1 MNSLKMFFKMFNFLL
16 LLILGFNEVMMLR
29 NLGNVKR
36 NDRFERDRDRKRDR
50 DRRERNE
57 RFVVFRKRL
66 RSKFLFKRLDS
77 NSY

>member
-1 MNSLKMFFKMFNFLL
+1 MNSLNMFFKMFNFLM

-57 RFVVFRKRL
+57 RFVVFRKCLRL
-66 RSKFLFKRLDS
+66 KFLFKRFDS

>member
-1 MNSLKMFFKMFNFLL
+1 MNSLIMFFKMFNFLM

-66 RSKFLFKRLDS
+66 RLKFLFKRFDS

>member
-1 MNSLKMFFKMFNFLL
+1 MNSLNMFFKMFNFLM

-66 RSKFLFKRLDS
+66 RLKFLFKRLDS

>member
-1 MNSLKMFFKMFNFLL
+1 MNSLNMFFEMFNFLM

-66 RSKFLFKRLDS
+66 RLKFLFKRFDS

>member
-1 MNSLKMFFKMFNFLL
+1 MNSLNMFFKMFNFLL

-66 RSKFLFKRLDS
+66 RLKFLFKRLDS

>member
-1 MNSLKMFFKMFNFLL
+1 MNSLNMFFKMFNFLM

-66 RSKFLFKRLDS
+66 RLKFLFKRFDS

>member
-1 MNSLKMFFKMFNFLL
+1 MNSLNMFFKMFNFLM

-29 NLGNVKR
+29 NIGNVKR

-66 RSKFLFKRLDS
+66 RLKFLFKRFDS